1 MNCMAT
7 LLLSGTRLEPHAPS
21 LPLNKPFLFALAVVY
36 LLAMHFF
43 MPNPGGAGL
52 ALSFNTTVW
61 IATSITLAI
70 GLYQL
75 ANNQALRYSKLTIG
89 LWLSCVLLTL
99 PITYSNA
106 NWFHTLS
113 RLVGLWAGFT
123 LFLVLQQFRFS
134 NKHKQRLL
142 WFILLGSI
150 IEAVIGLI
158 QYFWLEPG
166 NPFGYDTE
174 ANRPYG
180 IFQQPNVMASFLAT
194 GLVLSGYLLARQPE
208 KYDSRWS
215 KIGILY
221 ATPLLTAP
229 LLVVLAS
236 RTGWLASLLSIALV
250 APYLYRF
257 ASRRRFTLWLL
268 AIALGICAG
277 FTAMYGQGTSGFVAN
292 KADLESPRRFTFPQT
307 IDMII
312 EKPFTGYGYGKF
324 EAQYLL
330 YTARQHQL
338 NSSYPAG
345 LASMDHPHNELL
357 YWGVEGGLLPV
368 MGILLAACFC
378 ALRIYAAK
386 RGTRMAMLALF
397 VPITLHAQLEY
408 PFYHSAI
415 HWITFIILIYWVDQR
430 VARYRLASF
439 TTLTKSLL
447 RITSLVLPI
456 VTSLYMVTAL
466 HTNYVLTQFEKSQPL
481 NPELLKNVTNPLV
494 WQDRFDWDIY
504 STYLNIGLHEQ
515 KAELIQPYIDWSLQ
529 IIQHKPRPAF
539 YSNLILAYQGLGDTS
554 RAQQIRREAEFLF
567 PNQDF
572 STVQYHPSIK
582 VNSAASD
589 AEVPSAATP

>member
-1 MNCMAT
+1 MAT
-7 LLLSGTRLEPHAPS
+7 LLLSGTRLEPHAPN

-75 ANNQALRYSKLTIG
+75 ANNQALRYSKLTTG
-89 LWLSCVLLTL
+89 LWLSCALLTL

-106 NWFHTLS
+106 DWFHTLG

-134 NKHKQRLL
+134 NKHKQRLM
-142 WFILLGSI
+142 WFILLGSV

-250 APYLYRF
+250 ALTYIDSLHVG
-257 ASRRRFTLWLL
+257 
-268 AIALGICAG
+268 ALR
-277 FTAMYGQGTSGFVAN
+277 SGF
-292 KADLESPRRFTFPQT
+292 
-307 IDMII
+307 
-312 EKPFTGYGYGKF
+312 
-324 EAQYLL
+324 
-330 YTARQHQL
+330 
-338 NSSYPAG
+338 
-345 LASMDHPHNELL
+345 
-357 YWGVEGGLLPV
+357 LP
-368 MGILLAACFC
+368 
-378 ALRIYAAK
+378 
-386 RGTRMAMLALF
+386 
-397 VPITLHAQLEY
+397 
-408 PFYHSAI
+408 
-415 HWITFIILIYWVDQR
+415 
-430 VARYRLASF
+430 
-439 TTLTKSLL
+439 
-447 RITSLVLPI
+447 
-456 VTSLYMVTAL
+456 
-466 HTNYVLTQFEKSQPL
+466 
-481 NPELLKNVTNPLV
+481 
-494 WQDRFDWDIY
+494 
-504 STYLNIGLHEQ
+504 
-515 KAELIQPYIDWSLQ
+515 
-529 IIQHKPRPAF
+529 
-539 YSNLILAYQGLGDTS
+539 
-554 RAQQIRREAEFLF
+554 
-567 PNQDF
+567 
-572 STVQYHPSIK
+572 
-582 VNSAASD
+582 
-589 AEVPSAATP
+589 

>member
-1 MNCMAT
+1 MAT
-7 LLLSGTRLEPHAPS
+7 LLLSGTRLEPHAPN

-89 LWLSCVLLTL
+89 LWLSCALLTL

-106 NWFHTLS
+106 DWFHTLG

-142 WFILLGSI
+142 WFILLGSV

-268 AIALGICAG
+268 AITLGICAG

-357 YWGVEGGLLPV
+357 YWG
-368 MGILLAACFC
+368 
-378 ALRIYAAK
+378 
-386 RGTRMAMLALF
+386 
-397 VPITLHAQLEY
+397 
-408 PFYHSAI
+408 
-415 HWITFIILIYWVDQR
+415 
-430 VARYRLASF
+430 
-439 TTLTKSLL
+439 
-447 RITSLVLPI
+447 
-456 VTSLYMVTAL
+456 
-466 HTNYVLTQFEKSQPL
+466 
-481 NPELLKNVTNPLV
+481 
-494 WQDRFDWDIY
+494 
-504 STYLNIGLHEQ
+504 
-515 KAELIQPYIDWSLQ
+515 
-529 IIQHKPRPAF
+529 
-539 YSNLILAYQGLGDTS
+539 
-554 RAQQIRREAEFLF
+554 
-567 PNQDF
+567 
-572 STVQYHPSIK
+572 
-582 VNSAASD
+582 
-589 AEVPSAATP
+589 

>member
-1 MNCMAT
+1 MAT
-7 LLLSGTRLEPHAPS
+7 LLLSGTRLEPHAPN

-61 IATSITLAI
+61 IAPSITLAI

-75 ANNQALRYSKLTIG
+75 ANNQARRYSKLTIG
-89 LWLSCVLLTL
+89 LWLSCALLTL

-106 NWFHTLS
+106 DWFHTLG

-142 WFILLGSI
+142 WFILLGSV

-158 QYFWLEPG
+158 QYFWLAPG

-194 GLVLSGYLLARQPE
+194 GLVLSGYLLARHPE

-268 AIALGICAG
+268 ALPLGLV
-277 FTAMYGQGTSGFVAN
+277 SGY
-292 KADLESPRRFTFPQT
+292 
-307 IDMII
+307 
-312 EKPFTGYGYGKF
+312 KP
-324 EAQYLL
+324 
-330 YTARQHQL
+330 
-338 NSSYPAG
+338 
-345 LASMDHPHNELL
+345 M
-357 YWGVEGGLLPV
+357 
-368 MGILLAACFC
+368 
-378 ALRIYAAK
+378 
-386 RGTRMAMLALF
+386 
-397 VPITLHAQLEY
+397 
-408 PFYHSAI
+408 
-415 HWITFIILIYWVDQR
+415 
-430 VARYRLASF
+430 
-439 TTLTKSLL
+439 
-447 RITSLVLPI
+447 
-456 VTSLYMVTAL
+456 
-466 HTNYVLTQFEKSQPL
+466 
-481 NPELLKNVTNPLV
+481 
-494 WQDRFDWDIY
+494 
-504 STYLNIGLHEQ
+504 
-515 KAELIQPYIDWSLQ
+515 
-529 IIQHKPRPAF
+529 
-539 YSNLILAYQGLGDTS
+539 
-554 RAQQIRREAEFLF
+554 
-567 PNQDF
+567 
-572 STVQYHPSIK
+572 
-582 VNSAASD
+582 
-589 AEVPSAATP
+589 